1 MEVEVGEVTR
11 LGGLTCLSIRSI
23 VLIRSPLHH
32 RWGGRMR
39 DYMDRRVTLPKGA
52 TSSTWG
58 PPPPC
63 KQTLTGLAC

>member
-23 VLIRSPLHH
+23 VLIRSSLHH

-39 DYMDRRVTLPKGA
+39 DYMDRRATLPEGA
-52 TSSTWG
+52 TSPTWG

-63 KQTLTGLAC
+63 KQAPTGLAC

>member
-39 DYMDRRVTLPKGA
+39 DYMDRRVTLPEGA
-52 TSSTWG
+52 TSST
-58 PPPPC
+58 
-63 KQTLTGLAC
+63 

>member
-1 MEVEVGEVTR
+1 MEVEVGKITR
-11 LGGLTCLSIRSI
+11 IGGLTCLSIRSI

-39 DYMDRRVTLPKGA
+39 DYMDRRVTLPEGA
-52 TSSTWG
+52 TSSTCG

-63 KQTLTGLAC
+63 KQALTGLAC